1 MPALVAS
8 TMNCLLLKTGLF
20 FRLSQKPHQ
29 QVPEH
34 LTAWQIFDEIT
45 AAKIWQ
51 NCKCQGRAEIH
62 LSKYS
67 RFLLQIDS
75 FTAENQIMTSFA
87 YYVMVCIGKGNTLVL
102 KPFFEKSNQ
111 NIVAFLQ
118 HLFRQNFVTREH
130 NCRKLCPFI
139 YLTAQ
144 PWALAPLSINKET
157 TIMSITETWVSCY
170 KAVIRNW
177 SQQIKI
183 ITEKQRE
190 ERNISFQR
198 SKSHKV
204 MFNKERVFL
213 TEQMYWHLRSARS
226 YTAMQYFQEEKKK
239 QETTKAALEVTHEA
253 AQKKLEIQY
262 LVLPRSGGWA
272 TKDFFLFWEASTCEE
287 GWPFTPAEVCGN
299 RNLWDWTWF
308 IKRAGSIKNS
318 YFWPSILLPVRLKT
332 WHYRGGKKTLSCC
345 VVFLQ
350 LSDYV
355 HVPVHLGSFQ

>member
-239 QETTKAALEVTHEA
+239 TRNHQSSFGSHSWGSTEETRNSISCFAPKWGLSNEGFLPFLRGQHLWGGLTFHPCWSLWEQESL
-253 AQKKLEIQY
+253 
-262 LVLPRSGGWA
+262 
-272 TKDFFLFWEASTCEE
+272 
-287 GWPFTPAEVCGN
+287 
-299 RNLWDWTWF
+299 
-308 IKRAGSIKNS
+308 
-318 YFWPSILLPVRLKT
+318 RLDMI
-332 WHYRGGKKTLSCC
+332 Y
-345 VVFLQ
+345 
-350 LSDYV
+350 
-355 HVPVHLGSFQ
+355 

>member
-34 LTAWQIFDEIT
+34 LTAWQIFGEIT

-239 QETTKAALEVTHEA
+239 NKKPPKQLWKSLMRQHRRNSKFNILFCPEVGAEQRRISSFFERPALARRADLSPLLKSVGTGIFETGH
-253 AQKKLEIQY
+253 
-262 LVLPRSGGWA
+262 
-272 TKDFFLFWEASTCEE
+272 D
-287 GWPFTPAEVCGN
+287 
-299 RNLWDWTWF
+299 
-308 IKRAGSIKNS
+308 
-318 YFWPSILLPVRLKT
+318 LLKGQGQLKT
-332 WHYRGGKKTLSCC
+332 HISGRAYYC
-345 VVFLQ
+345 Q
-350 LSDYV
+350 
-355 HVPVHLGSFQ
+355 